1 MNNKTL
7 RNMSIQTRLA
17 LGAALA
23 TLGALGIALS
33 LLLGWPEAAGPWAFL
48 LGFVTGVV
56 TGLGAT
62 LSVAGLIERRRGA
75 TWRIEDARAR

>member
-1 MNNKTL
+1 MNSRTL
-7 RNMSIQTRLA
+7 TNMSGQTKLA

-23 TLGALGIALS
+23 TLGALGIVLS
-33 LLLGWPEAAGPWAFL
+33 LLLDWPEAAGSWAFL

-62 LSVAGLIERRRGA
+62 LSVAGLIERRRSSG
-75 TWRIEDARAR
+75 

>member
-1 MNNKTL
+1 MNNRARTNLNAKTQL
-7 RNMSIQTRLA
+7 G

-23 TLGALGIALS
+23 TLGALGIVLS
-33 LLLGWPEAAGPWAFL
+33 LLLGWPEATGPWAFV

-62 LSVAGLIERRRGA
+62 LSVAGLIGRRGA
-75 TWRIEDARAR
+75 TDSSG

>member
-1 MNNKTL
+1 
-7 RNMSIQTRLA
+7 MSTQTKLA

-23 TLGALGIALS
+23 TVGALGIALS
-33 LLLGWPEAAGPWAFL
+33 LLLGWPEAAVPWAFL

-62 LSVAGLIERRRGA
+62 FSIVGLIERRRG
-75 TWRIEDARAR
+75 